1 MKQCPACMNW
11 IDESAAFC
19 PVCGQR
25 QTPSPGAAWIP
36 PVEDDPERTQP
47 LRRPVSRP
55 STPAYPEPGA
65 PQEHPELPVRPAYQP
80 IAPPPGAPAP
90 QSFWDSL
97 SNSRAL
103 IIVLG
108 VVFLCAASL
117 AVLTLWAATNRG
129 ANQLADQVNDIF
141 EAPSETPLPPTPLP
155 SPSPWPTFTPAPT
168 ETLTPIP
175 TTTNTPA
182 PTETAV
188 PVPTETAIQ
197 PTEEANQEDPG
208 GLQILSPECAAALE
222 QLEQVSDQFTRA
234 PTSIFD
240 AEWRAEAG
248 LAVEELRTACGTLDS
263 ASPVPNQVEEVQR
276 LLNLTSQTYEEANRL
291 LKEGIDER
299 RPTKIW
305 EAIQQYYQ
313 AIQYLSQTIK
323 ALREIG
329 QPE

>member
-1 MKQCPACMNW
+1 MNW
-11 IDESAAFC
+11 IDESATFC

-25 QTPSPGAAWIP
+25 QAPSPGAAWSP
-36 PVEDDPERTQP
+36 RVEDDPERTQP
-47 LRRPVSRP
+47 LRRAAQRP
-55 STPAYPEPGA
+55 ATPTRVEPDA
-65 PQEHPELPVRPAYQP
+65 PTEYSEPPVRPAYHPVQ
-80 IAPPPGAPAP
+80 PPPGAPAH
-90 QSFWDSL
+90 QSLWDSL

-108 VVFLCAASL
+108 IVFLCAASL

-129 ANQLADQVNDIF
+129 ANSLADQVNDIF

-155 SPSPWPTFTPAPT
+155 SPTPWPTFTPAPT

-175 TTTNTPA
+175 TATITPA

-188 PVPTETAIQ
+188 PVPTETALQ
-197 PTEEANQEDPG
+197 PTEEADEEDQG

-222 QLEQVSDQFTRA
+222 RLEQVSDQFTRA

-240 AEWRAEAG
+240 ADWRAEAG
-248 LAVEELRTACGTLDS
+248 LAVNELRSACGTLDS
-263 ASPVPNQVEEVQR
+263 ASPVPEQVQEVQR
-276 LLNLTSQTYEEANRL
+276 LLNLTSQTYEEANQL